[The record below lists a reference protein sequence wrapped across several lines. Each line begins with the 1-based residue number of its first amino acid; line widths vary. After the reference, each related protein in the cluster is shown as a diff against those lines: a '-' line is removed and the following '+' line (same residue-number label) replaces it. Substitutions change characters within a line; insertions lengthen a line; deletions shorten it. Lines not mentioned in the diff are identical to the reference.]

1 MLLAKIFGPSSLSR
15 NNMNS
20 LPDIGKAVMFYT
32 DSAIPVVLYSIDQIP
47 ISILFLLKLPDLR
60 VITKHLS
67 EA

>member
-20 LPDIGKAVMFYT
+20 LPDTGRAVMFYT
-32 DSAIPVVLYSIDQIP
+32 DSAILAVLYSIDQIP
-47 ISILFLLKLPDLR
+47 IPILFLLKLPDLR

>member
-32 DSAIPVVLYSIDQIP
+32 DSAIYSIDQIP

>member
-1 MLLAKIFGPSSLSR
+1 MLLAKTFGPSSLSR

-20 LPDIGKAVMFYT
+20 LPDTGKVIMFYT
-32 DSAIPVVLYSIDQIP
+32 YISIIAVLYSIDQIP

-60 VITKHLS
+60 LITKHLS